1 MNKLEDFITSP
12 LGVYCHDAG
21 SANLIVA
28 WLQDCVIDLSVCM
41 EGPALLIWKRY
52 FPDINTSPI
61 EEVLKNSTSLLSGT
75 GWGDSEYL
83 VRLEAKKRSIKNI
96 AVIDHWTNYE
106 ERFSRNDN
114 EELPDLI
121 LVSDKYASLKAKTLF
136 PLIPIIQ
143 LPNTYLEQ
151 EVKLAKLVRTRDCR
165 SLIENILII
174 AEPIRDK
181 SSGKNQG
188 FEFAAI
194 EFLMN
199 NFDKINL
206 SNKLAKIKLRPHPS
220 ESLNKYDFI
229 QKKYDHLVTEFT
241 ISKNSSLHDDL
252 AWADLVVGM
261 NSFALV
267 VALSAK
273 IPTMSIL
280 PPGSNESIL
289 PYEEI
294 IHLRDL

>member
-1 MNKLEDFITSP
+1 
-12 LGVYCHDAG
+12 
-21 SANLIVA
+21 
-28 WLQDCVIDLSVCM
+28 
-41 EGPALLIWKRY
+41 
-52 FPDINTSPI
+52 
-61 EEVLKNSTSLLSGT
+61 
-75 GWGDSEYL
+75 
-83 VRLEAKKRSIKNI
+83 
-96 AVIDHWTNYE
+96 
-106 ERFSRNDN
+106 
-114 EELPDLI
+114 
-121 LVSDKYASLKAKTLF
+121 
-136 PLIPIIQ
+136 
-143 LPNTYLEQ
+143 
-151 EVKLAKLVRTRDCR
+151 
-165 SLIENILII
+165 
-174 AEPIRDK
+174 
-181 SSGKNQG
+181 
-188 FEFAAI
+188 
-194 EFLMN
+194 MN

-252 AWADLVVGM
+252 AWADLVVGI

-267 VALSAK
+267 VALCAK